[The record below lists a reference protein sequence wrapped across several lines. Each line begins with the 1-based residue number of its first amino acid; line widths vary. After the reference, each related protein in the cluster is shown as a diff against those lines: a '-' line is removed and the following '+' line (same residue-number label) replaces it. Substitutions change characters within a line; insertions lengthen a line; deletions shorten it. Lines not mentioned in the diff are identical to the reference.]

1 MDRIYD
7 PEYELKARTFNATNV
22 CNGSN
27 HDRNFRTTLVF
38 WLRPERAA
46 SCDFVD
52 RFTAPTWIK
61 RSSSKLARID
71 GSESKSNSE
80 GSSSSRCTAIASLMF
95 STNSSSDFACVT
107 TGRPMHSAT

>member
-46 SCDFVD
+46 SCDLVD
-52 RFTAPTWIK
+52 RSTGSLGGLASGVTATVTILEKPTQKGTI
-61 RSSSKLARID
+61 
-71 GSESKSNSE
+71 
-80 GSSSSRCTAIASLMF
+80 
-95 STNSSSDFACVT
+95 T
-107 TGRPMHSAT
+107 TRRLLRQDRQPTPTVGP

>member
-46 SCDFVD
+46 SCDLVD
-52 RFTAPTWIK
+52 RPT
-61 RSSSKLARID
+61 
-71 GSESKSNSE
+71 GP
-80 GSSSSRCTAIASLMF
+80 G
-95 STNSSSDFACVT
+95 
-107 TGRPMHSAT
+107 

>member
-46 SCDFVD
+46 SCDLVD
-52 RFTAPTWIK
+52 RFNPT
-61 RSSSKLARID
+61 
-71 GSESKSNSE
+71 
-80 GSSSSRCTAIASLMF
+80 
-95 STNSSSDFACVT
+95 
-107 TGRPMHSAT
+107 